1 MKKLIALML
10 AAMMAFAIV
19 PTFAEGE
26 KKEAGFEE
34 YPIGEEQDVNI
45 LHVSCVYFQPVQME
59 PLGENGLSPEESNI
73 HIEADISALEIP
85 EDSDK
90 FLGFGPGAWV
100 PYLTVD
106 YSIVNQDTNAVAAE
120 GTFMPM
126 AASDG
131 PHYGANIK
139 LPDAGTY
146 TVTLT
151 IHSPIENG
159 YLLHVDAETGVKGRF
174 WTEPL
179 VVKFTNWKYVPQE
192 W

>member
-1 MKKLIALML
+1 MKKLLALML
-10 AAMMAFAIV
+10 AALMVFGITAALA
-19 PTFAEGE
+19 TE

-34 YPIGEEQDVNI
+34 YPIGEEQDVDI
-45 LHVSCVYFQPVQME
+45 LHIAAVYFQPVEME

-73 HIEADISALEIP
+73 HIEADISALDIP
-85 EDSDK
+85 EDSEK
-90 FLGFGPGAWV
+90 FLGFGPGDWV
-100 PYLTVD
+100 PYLTID
-106 YSIVNQDTNAVAAE
+106 YSIVNQETNAVASE

-146 TVTLT
+146 TVTFT
-151 IHSPIENG
+151 IHSPAENG
-159 YLLHVDAETGVKGRF
+159 YLLHVDEETGVKGRF
-174 WTEPL
+174 WKEPL
-179 VVKFTNWKYVPQE
+179 VVKFADWKYIPQE